1 MNCLLIL
8 SSMLINNLPP
18 INNIYNGNVYFP
30 LIGNQSI
37 EYQRIA
43 KDKSLVK
50 LSGLIDTTGYIYN
63 DVNNVVNYK
72 LDKNLNNIVEKYRC
86 TIERPYYNY
95 EEDLILFVLK
105 INLIRVTKKIKLVNI
120 GKEDL

>member
-37 EYQRIA
+37 KYKRITR
-43 KDKSLVK
+43 DKSLLE
-50 LSGLIDTTGYIYN
+50 LSGIIDTTGYIYI
-63 DVNNVVNYK
+63 DVNNVENYQ
-72 LDKNLNNIVEKYRC
+72 LDNNLNNIVKKYKC
-86 TIERPYYNY
+86 TIERHYYNY

-105 INLIRVTKKIKLVNI
+105 INLLRITKKIKLENI
-120 GKEDL
+120 DKKDL

>member
-8 SSMLINNLPP
+8 SSLLINNLPP
-18 INNIYNGNVYFP
+18 INNIYNGNIYFP

-37 EYQRIA
+37 KYKRIA
-43 KDKSLVK
+43 KNKSLVE
-50 LSGLIDTTGYIYN
+50 LSGIIDTTGYIYN
-63 DVNNVVNYK
+63 DIDNVENYK
-72 LDKNLNNIVEKYRC
+72 LDNNLNNIVKKYKC

-105 INLIRVTKKIKLVNI
+105 INLLRVTKKITLVNI
-120 GKEDL
+120 DKEDL